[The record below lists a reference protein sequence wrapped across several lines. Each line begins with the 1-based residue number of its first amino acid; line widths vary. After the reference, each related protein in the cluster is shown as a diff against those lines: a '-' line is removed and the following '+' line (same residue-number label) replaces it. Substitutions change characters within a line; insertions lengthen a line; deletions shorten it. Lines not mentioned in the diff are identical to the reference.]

1 MIVLWN
7 AQYFRILQ
15 FLKTRISEIIAHNVC
30 KSGTSDSS
38 LSGISSKS
46 EFPFCGQIS
55 IYCRRWCQSG
65 KGQPPLV
72 QPSAL
77 QPPWTIIFATNSL
90 IFRIWFCQHLVQSQ
104 IPKCQ
109 SEKKTWTEAKC
120 WRWNWSSG
128 QLCQPSKNLVIVVVT
143 IFHQT
148 HLHFIL
154 IARRCKGLN

>member
-15 FLKTRISEIIAHNVC
+15 FLKTRISEIKAHNVC
-30 KSGTSDSS
+30 KSGTSNSS

-46 EFPFCGQIS
+46 VLWPNFYLLSSLVSIWQRAATPRATQCSPASLNNYFC
-55 IYCRRWCQSG
+55 
-65 KGQPPLV
+65 
-72 QPSAL
+72 
-77 QPPWTIIFATNSL
+77 NSL
-90 IFRIWFCQHLVQSQ
+90 IFRIWLCQHLVQSQ

-128 QLCQPSKNLVIVVVT
+128 QLCQPSKNQVIVVVT
-143 IFHQT
+143 FFHQN

-154 IARRCKGLN
+154 IATR